1 MSQLSRSTPRPAAL
15 IVDGGTGTELRRR
28 GFPMRP
34 DVWSALAALTHYDL
48 LRTIHLEHIEAG
60 ADVVTANTFATARF
74 VLEEAGLGAE
84 FEAANRRSLQAAKE
98 ARDIAGRDV
107 LIAASLSCLPPSFDW
122 RGYPDRATERAAYI
136 ELAELFATEGADLI
150 VLEMMQDTEHAP
162 LACDAARECGLPFW
176 LGVSCRQRDNDLVA
190 FDFPEVRLADVLDTL
205 LPFGAAAVNV
215 MHSPRSAVAPAL
227 ALIRERWD
235 GPLGAYP
242 ALPGNGALESD
253 IGDPATPDEL
263 ATLASQWL
271 TDGVRAVGGC
281 CGTTPDHTRALAAHR
296 DRLLFRDSAQRGS
309 GMSETRFGTS

>member
-1 MSQLSRSTPRPAAL
+1 MSSLSTTSQPAGTL

-84 FEAANRRSLQAAKE
+84 FEAVNRRSLQAAKE

-122 RGYPDRATERAAYI
+122 RGYPDRATERAGYI

-162 LACDAARECGLPFW
+162 LACDAARECGVPFW
-176 LGVSCRQRDNDLVA
+176 LGVSCRQREHELVA
-190 FDFPEVRLADVLDTL
+190 FDFPEVRLAEVLDTL
-205 LPFGAAAVNV
+205 LPFGPAAANV

-227 ALIRERWD
+227 TLIRERWS
-235 GPLGAYP
+235 GPFGAYP
-242 ALPGNGALESD
+242 ALPGNGALED
-253 IGDPATPDEL
+253 DVGDPATPGEL
-263 ATLASQWL
+263 TMLASQWVV
-271 TDGVRAVGGC
+271 GGARVVGGC
-281 CGTTPDHTRALAAHR
+281 C
-296 DRLLFRDSAQRGS
+296 
-309 GMSETRFGTS
+309 